1 MKKFFDKVA
10 SNETVAGYVFLLP
23 NFLGFL
29 AFTLIPV
36 FASLGLSFVDWDL
49 FSPPKF
55 VGFAN
60 FVNLLGFHREAGALI
75 ANDANFWTYLYNT
88 VYMMLGIPF
97 CIAGSLILALAINQ
111 KLKGIVFFRTILFL
125 PTVCSGV
132 ALLILWKWVYNPD
145 YGMLN
150 AVLSQIF
157 SVLHLNIRPPEWLLD
172 PMWAKPA
179 LIIMGVWGA
188 VGGTSMILY
197 LAALQGVPRE
207 LYEAAEI
214 DGANNWRKF
223 WAVTVPFISPTT
235 FFVTITSIIGGFQ
248 GGFMAA
254 YIMTNGGPAGSTTTL
269 DFYIYQNAYTWF
281 KMGYAASISWFLFI
295 VIFIVT
301 LINWRFGGKL
311 VHY

>member
-1 MKKFFDKVA
+1 
-10 SNETVAGYVFLLP
+10 
-23 NFLGFL
+23 
-29 AFTLIPV
+29 
-36 FASLGLSFVDWDL
+36 
-49 FSPPKF
+49 
-55 VGFAN
+55 
-60 FVNLLGFHREAGALI
+60 
-75 ANDANFWTYLYNT
+75 
-88 VYMMLGIPF
+88 
-97 CIAGSLILALAINQ
+97 
-111 KLKGIVFFRTILFL
+111 
-125 PTVCSGV
+125 
-132 ALLILWKWVYNPD
+132 
-145 YGMLN
+145 MLN